1 MNKKII
7 DSFDTTNLYL
17 LMNKVKSPKAVV
29 IIVHGLAEYGERYNY
44 FANALNSKNI
54 SVYRF
59 DLRGHGKSGGQ
70 KGWVDKYED
79 YINDLGEIVSLA
91 KKENE
96 NLPVFIFGHSMG
108 GFISAGYGIKHKN
121 EVDGII
127 LSAAALRK
135 PEDVKGIKGIF
146 VSILN
151 KIYPSFKMKN
161 NLGKLV
167 SRDKKI
173 VEKYEK
179 DPLILRRISIK
190 LYYEFLIEGIDWLQK
205 KVKGFNYKTLIL
217 HGKDDKIINHESSI
231 EFMENISSDDKNL
244 IIYDDLYHE
253 ILNEKEKDKVII
265 DIINWIEERI

>member
-44 FANALNSKNI
+44 FANALNSNNI

-79 YINDLGEIVSLA
+79 YIKDLGEIVSLV

-108 GFISAGYGIKHKN
+108 GFISAGYGIKYKN

-146 VSILN
+146 ISLLN

-179 DPLILRRISIK
+179 DPLVLRRISIK

-205 KVKGFNYKTLIL
+205 KVKVFNYKTLIL

>member
-1 MNKKII
+1 
-7 DSFDTTNLYL
+7 
-17 LMNKVKSPKAVV
+17 
-29 IIVHGLAEYGERYNY
+29 
-44 FANALNSKNI
+44 
-54 SVYRF
+54 
-59 DLRGHGKSGGQ
+59 
-70 KGWVDKYED
+70 
-79 YINDLGEIVSLA
+79 
-91 KKENE
+91 
-96 NLPVFIFGHSMG
+96 
-108 GFISAGYGIKHKN
+108 
-121 EVDGII
+121 
-127 LSAAALRK
+127 
-135 PEDVKGIKGIF
+135 
-146 VSILN
+146 
-151 KIYPSFKMKN
+151 MKN

-179 DPLILRRISIK
+179 DPLVLRRISIK

-205 KVKGFNYKTLIL
+205 KVKDFNYKTLIL

>member
-7 DSFDTTNLYL
+7 DSFDTTNIYL

-70 KGWVDKYED
+70 KGWVDNYED
-79 YINDLGEIVSLA
+79 YIKDLGEIVSLA

-108 GFISAGYGIKHKN
+108 GFISAVYGIKYKN

-135 PEDVKGIKGIF
+135 PEDVKGIKGLFI
-146 VSILN
+146 SLLN

-179 DPLILRRISIK
+179 DPLVLRRISIK
-190 LYYEFLIEGIDWLQK
+190 LYYEFLIKGIDWLQK
-205 KVKGFNYKTLIL
+205 KVKDFNYKTLIL